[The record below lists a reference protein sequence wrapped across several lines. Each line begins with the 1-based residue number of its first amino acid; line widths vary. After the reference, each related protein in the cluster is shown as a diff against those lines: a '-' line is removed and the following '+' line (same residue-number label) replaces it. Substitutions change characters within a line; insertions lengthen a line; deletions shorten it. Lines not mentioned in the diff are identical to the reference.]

1 MVKDLPREN
10 LKKKL
15 CILLREIDKA
25 IEQINEEKVDCLNN
39 YKRSVENIM

>member
-15 CILLREIDKA
+15 CILLWEIDKA
-25 IEQINEEKVDCLNN
+25 IEQVNKEKVDYLNN
-39 YKRSVENIM
+39 LASIKELL